1 MDMQLGL
8 RQPGDKGMQVTG
20 LTGGGYGAL
29 VGQGSSRNSAP
40 AHTGRNAG
48 DRLIDDSG
56 SS

>member
-29 VGQGSSRNSAP
+29 VGQGSSPEQRP
-40 AHTGRNAG
+40 GPYRPERG
-48 DRLIDDSG
+48 
-56 SS
+56 